1 MCLMELGKLAEKD
14 LKRCLSSQ
22 SLRLPTPRETGTP
35 GTISVVVA
43 AVAAVV
49 TTHDT

>member
-1 MCLMELGKLAEKD
+1 MCLMELGKLAEKIW
-14 LKRCLSSQ
+14 RRPECE
-22 SLRLPTPRETGTP
+22 TPRETGTP